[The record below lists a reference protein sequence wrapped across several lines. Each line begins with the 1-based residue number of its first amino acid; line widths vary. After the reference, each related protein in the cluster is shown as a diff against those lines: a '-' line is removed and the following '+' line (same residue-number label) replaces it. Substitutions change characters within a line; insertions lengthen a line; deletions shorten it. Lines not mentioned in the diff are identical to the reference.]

1 MNRRTRFLVAAIA
14 GAATLA
20 APGSALAA
28 KEFSIA
34 ASKGTKFPD
43 RTMILTLP
51 TQRVL
56 DVSEL
61 SLTENGQPVSSLR
74 VQPITSAA
82 ASAATIL
89 AIDASK
95 SMHGDAIRQAMIAA
109 RSFAKHRTRGSRLG
123 VVLFSRK
130 PRVVLEPTSD
140 EKRIA
145 DALRAIPQ
153 LTQGTRLRD
162 AAVEGI
168 RLLDQSGA
176 TAGSVVVLSDGA
188 DVGSVTSAP
197 ALGALA
203 KDKRIRVFTVGL
215 RSPSYD
221 GSSLREVATVANG
234 RYAEARRAQDLPPI
248 FAALADQ
255 FAAEHIVRYKSGE
268 ALGTTV
274 AVEAHVDGVE
284 GSAITSYDTP
294 ALRGAAA
301 KARPTEETLSDLAI
315 VLIALG
321 AGILLAVVMYLAL
334 RPRRWT
340 VQERVADY
348 ASDDATF
355 LVPESPTP
363 VPSEPS
369 RRKES
374 ALMKRLEDRLDIAGM
389 SIKPAPLVMST
400 AIATIMMIWLLAG
413 PAHRPVL
420 AVFAAF
426 FPVGVIMFVRAKIK
440 KRRRTF
446 DDQLPDTLQL
456 LASALRAGHS
466 FSGALASAVDNA
478 AEPSRS
484 ELKRAV
490 HDEALGVPVDEA
502 LQAVSDRMQSTELD
516 YVGIVARLQRE
527 SGGNT
532 AEVLDRVVVTI
543 RERQG
548 LRRMVR
554 TLTAQ
559 GRFGGGVVSA
569 LPIAMLGILSVLQGN
584 YLETLFQTSSG
595 VLMLAASG
603 LLMLFGWLAIMK
615 IVDIEP

>member
-1 MNRRTRFLVAAIA
+1 MTRRTRFLVAAIA

-34 ASKGTKFPD
+34 ASKGAKFPE

-56 DVSEL
+56 NAADV
-61 SLTENGQPVSSLR
+61 SLTENGQPVSDLR
-74 VQPITSAA
+74 VQPISAA
-82 ASAATIL
+82 AAGAATIL
-89 AIDASK
+89 VIDASK
-95 SMHGDAIRQAMIAA
+95 SMHGDAIRQAMTAA
-109 RSFAKHRTRGSRLG
+109 RSFAKHRTQGSRLG
-123 VVLFSRK
+123 VVLFSRA

-140 EKRIA
+140 EKKIA
-145 DALRAIPQ
+145 DTLRAIPQ
-153 LTQGTRLRD
+153 LTKGTRLRD

-168 RLLDQSGA
+168 RVLDQSGA

-197 ALGALA
+197 ALGAIA

-221 GSSLREVATVANG
+221 GTSLREVATVANG
-234 RYAEARRAQDLPPI
+234 RYAEAQRASDLPPI

-274 AVEAHVDGVE
+274 AVEAHVNGVE
-284 GSAITSYDTP
+284 GSAVMSYETP

-301 KARPTEETLSDLAI
+301 KARPTKETLSDLEI
-315 VLIALG
+315 ILIALG
-321 AGILLAVVMYLAL
+321 AGLLFAVVMYVAL

-340 VQERVADY
+340 IQERVADY
-348 ASDDATF
+348 ASDDAAF
-355 LVPESPTP
+355 LVPEAAVVT
-363 VPSEPS
+363 PSEQP

-374 ALMKRLEDRLDIAGM
+374 PLMQRLEERLEIAGM
-389 SIKPAPLVMST
+389 TISPVQLIIST
-400 AIATIMMIWLLAG
+400 WIGTFMLIWLFAG
-413 PAHRPVL
+413 PLGRPVL

-426 FPVGVIMFVRAKIK
+426 LPIGVIMFVNAKIK
-440 KRRRTF
+440 RRRRAF

-484 ELKRAV
+484 ELRRAV
-490 HDEALGVPVDEA
+490 NDEALGVPVDEA
-502 LQAVSDRMQSTELD
+502 LAGVSERMQSTELD

-527 SGGNT
+527 AGGNT

-569 LPIAMLGILSVLQGN
+569 LPIAMLGILSVLQAD
-584 YLETLFQTSSG
+584 YLETLFQTGSG
-595 VLMLAASG
+595 VVMLAASG
-603 LLMLFGWLAIMK
+603 VLMLFGWLAIKK